1 MATFRIKYREVC
13 PVPPINVI
21 LTHSEKRLKK
31 LYRKFGVPEREAN
44 NLRAKAT
51 TTYLESKDSMS
62 DDYFIVWMTPNL
74 EMSAAMDAGI
84 LAHEATH
91 IAQDYL
97 ASIGEDKPSPEFEAY
112 IVGFVTQEL
121 VQKHFKWKKKRLAAS

>member
-1 MATFRIKYREVC
+1 
-13 PVPPINVI
+13 
-21 LTHSEKRLKK
+21 
-31 LYRKFGVPEREAN
+31 
-44 NLRAKAT
+44 
-51 TTYLESKDSMS
+51 MS

-97 ASIGEDKPSPEFEAY
+97 DSIGEDKPSPEFEAY

-121 VQKHFKWKKKRLAAS
+121 VQKHFKWKKKRLADS

>member
-1 MATFRIKYREVC
+1 MATFTIKCDEISAT
-13 PVPPINVI
+13 PPIHLI
-21 LTHSEKRLKK
+21 FTHSKKRLKK
-31 LYRKFGVPEREAN
+31 LFRKFGIPENEAERP
-44 NLRAKAT
+44 RANAT
-51 TTYLESKDSMS
+51 TCYLESKETGE
-62 DDYFIVWMTPNL
+62 DDIFIIYMQPCTEW
-74 EMSAAMDAGI
+74 SAAQDAGL